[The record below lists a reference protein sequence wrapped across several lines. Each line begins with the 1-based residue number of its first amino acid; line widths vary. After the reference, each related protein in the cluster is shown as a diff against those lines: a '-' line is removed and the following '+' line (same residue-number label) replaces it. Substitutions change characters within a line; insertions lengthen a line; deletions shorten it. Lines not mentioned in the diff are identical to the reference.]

1 MILLTIDGNSLLN
14 RAFYGIKLLSNKKGQ
29 FTNAIYGFMK
39 MLINLRDEVNPD
51 AVVVAFDRKAPT
63 FRHAMYDQYKAG
75 RKPMPEELFS
85 QMPIV
90 KELITLLGY
99 KIIELD
105 GWEADD
111 ILGTLASGA
120 KENDFCFIATG
131 DRDSLQ
137 LIDKNVN
144 VLLATTKMG
153 NVRYDSC
160 ALMEEYGVTPP
171 QMIEIKALQGD
182 TSDNIPGVAGI
193 GPKTAGDL
201 IKEYGSVDG
210 VYEALPTMKVT
221 PKMREKLENGKESA
235 YLSRELGKI
244 SRDVPISKN
253 YEDYIPDTCKKGEAA
268 KLLNHLEIFTLHEK
282 LGLDDAEIIPDEE
295 TETLEIKVKDVTLDE
310 IKTLLNKE
318 TDVYFISEF
327 SGTNIAE
334 CYFLID
340 NTVYSVSSM
349 QLMFDD
355 FMLELLGDESKKKFT
370 TDTKL
375 LHTYARQNG
384 CEFKNIGFDIS
395 LAGYILNPSSNDYSV
410 NRLAKEYSVEVKCE
424 SEDEFIISAGT
435 LKVLTEKMN
444 EEITKNGQNHLL
456 FDIEIPLSEVLS
468 SMEYEGFQVDKEGII
483 AFGQKLEND
492 IKILHDNIC
501 EEVGYEFNINSPK
514 QLGVA
519 LFEDLGLPAKK
530 KTKSGYSTNA
540 DVLESLVYAH
550 PVIQMILDYRTYSKL
565 KSTYCDGLVKV
576 IGDDGRIHST
586 LNQTETRTGRIS
598 SAEPN
603 LQNIPVRSPLGREMR
618 KFFSASEGKV
628 LVDADYSQIEL
639 RVLADI
645 ANDKTMIDSFNNDRD
660 IHTETASQVFN
671 MPENMVTSLMRSRAK
686 AVNFG
691 IVYGIGAFSLAK
703 DIGVTRKE
711 ADSYI
716 KGYLAHY
723 SGVDRYMKDV
733 INDAKEKGYAET
745 LFARRRYLPELSASN
760 AITRGFGE
768 RVARNMPIQGT
779 AADIIKIAMIKVY
792 SRLKSENLSSKLIL
806 QVHDELIVEAQENEA
821 EKVEQILSEEMENA
835 CKMKVKLKADVQSG
849 KTWYDCK

>member
-1 MILLTIDGNSLLN
+1 MILLAIDGNSLLN

-51 AVVVAFDRKAPT
+51 GVVVAFDRKAPT
-63 FRHAMYDQYKAG
+63 FRHEMYSEYKAG

-99 KIIELD
+99 TIIELD

-120 KENDFCFIATG
+120 TDSDFCYIATG

-144 VLLATTKMG
+144 VLLATTKLG
-153 NVRYDSC
+153 NVRYDTNV
-160 ALMEEYGVTPP
+160 LMEEYGVRPS

-201 IKEYGSVDG
+201 IQTYGSVDG
-210 VYEALPTMKVT
+210 VYTALPEMKIT
-221 PKMREKLENGKESA
+221 PKMREKLENGRESA
-235 YLSRELGKI
+235 YLSRKLGTI
-244 SRDVPISKN
+244 SREVPISKN
-253 YEDYIPDTCKKGEAA
+253 YADYLPYDAKKGEIV
-268 KLLNHLEIFTLHEK
+268 KLLNHLEIFSLNDK
-282 LGLDDAEIIPDEE
+282 LGLEDAEFIPDEDSSEIE
-295 TETLEIKVKDVTLDE
+295 TTLKDSRIDEVKALIE
-310 IKTLLNKE
+310 KN
-318 TDVYFISEF
+318 TDIYFLCEF
-327 SGTNIAE
+327 SGINVAE
-334 CYFLID
+334 IYFSFD
-340 NTVYSVSSM
+340 NTVYSLSSL
-349 QLMFDD
+349 QLGFDD
-355 FMLELLGDESKKKFT
+355 FLLTFLADERKKKFT

-375 LHTYARQNG
+375 LHSYAMANG
-384 CEFKNIGFDIS
+384 SSFKNIGFDIS
-395 LAGYILNPSSNDYSV
+395 LAGYILNPSSNDYTVS
-410 NRLAKEYSVEVKCE
+410 RLAKEYSVQVKADT
-424 SEDEFIISAGT
+424 EDEFILSSGA
-435 LKVLTEKMN
+435 LKALTEKMSA
-444 EEITKNGQNHLL
+444 EIEKNSQTHLL
-456 FDIEIPLSEVLS
+456 TDIEIPLSEVLA
-468 SMEYEGFQVDKEGII
+468 SMELEGFNVDKDGII
-483 AFGQKLEND
+483 AFGQKLEED
-492 IKILHDNIC
+492 IRKLQENIY

-540 DVLESLVYAH
+540 DVLESLQYAH
-550 PVIQMILDYRTYSKL
+550 PVIQMILDYRTYAKL

-618 KFFSASEGKV
+618 KFFSAGDGKL

-645 ANDKTMIDSFNNDRD
+645 ANDKTMIDSFNTGRD

-716 KGYLAHY
+716 KGYLNHY
-723 SGVDRYMKDV
+723 SGVDRYMKEV
-733 INDAKEKGYAET
+733 ISEAKERGYAET
-745 LFARRRYLPELSASN
+745 LFARRRYLPELSATN

-792 SRLKSENLSSKLIL
+792 NRLKEEKLSSKLIL
-806 QVHDELIVEAQENEA
+806 QVHDELIVEAVENEA
-821 EKVEQILSEEMENA
+821 EKVMTILSEEMENA
-835 CKMKVKLKADVQSG
+835 CTMKVRLKADVQCG
-849 KTWYDCK
+849 KTWFDCK

>member
-1 MILLTIDGNSLLN
+1 MILLAIDGNSLLN

-63 FRHAMYDQYKAG
+63 FRHEMYSEYKAG

-90 KELITLLGY
+90 KELISLLGY
-99 KIIELD
+99 RIIEID
-105 GWEADD
+105 TWEADD

-120 KENDFCFIATG
+120 TEKDFCYVATG

-137 LIDKNVN
+137 LIDKNVH

-153 NVRYDSC
+153 NVRYDTN
-160 ALMEEYGVTPP
+160 ALMEEYGVSPA

-193 GPKTAGDL
+193 GPKTACDL
-201 IKEYGSVDG
+201 IQNYGSIDG
-210 VYEALPTMKVT
+210 VYEALPEMKIT
-221 PKMREKLENGKESA
+221 PRMREKLENGKESA
-235 YLSRELGKI
+235 YLSRKLGTI

-253 YEDYIPDTCKKGEAA
+253 YEDYIPLECKKGEAA
-268 KLLNHLEIFTLHEK
+268 KLLHHLEIFSLNEK
-282 LGLDDAEIIPDEE
+282 LGLDDAEFIPDEE
-295 TETLEIKVKDVTLDE
+295 SSEIEIKVKDSTIDE
-310 IKTLLNKE
+310 VKTLTEKN
-318 TDVYFISEF
+318 DDIYFLCEF
-327 SGTNIAE
+327 SGLNVAE
-334 CYFLID
+334 IYFSFD
-340 NTVYSVSSM
+340 ETVYALSSL
-349 QLMFDD
+349 QLGFDD
-355 FMLELLGDESKKKFT
+355 FLLSFLADDSKKKFT

-375 LHTYARQNG
+375 LHAYAMANGSVLQNV
-384 CEFKNIGFDIS
+384 GFDIS
-395 LAGYILNPSSNDYSV
+395 LAGYILNPSSNDYTVS
-410 NRLAKEYSVEVKCE
+410 RLAKEYSVQVKCN
-424 SEDEFIISAGT
+424 SEDELILSAGALKT
-435 LKVLTEKMN
+435 LSDKMSAEIEKN
-444 EEITKNGQNHLL
+444 SQSHLMH
-456 FDIEIPLSEVLS
+456 DIEIPLSEVLA
-468 SMEYEGFQVDKEGII
+468 SMELEGFRVDKEGII
-483 AFGQKLEND
+483 SFGQKLEND
-492 IKILHDNIC
+492 IKILQENIY

-540 DVLESLVYAH
+540 DVLEDLKYAH
-550 PVIQMILDYRTYSKL
+550 PVIQMILDYRTFAKL

-618 KFFSASEGKV
+618 KFFSADEGKV

-645 ANDKTMIDSFNNDRD
+645 ANDKTMIDSFNSDRD

-671 MPENMVTSLMRSRAK
+671 MPESMVTPLMRSRAK

-711 ADSYI
+711 ADQYI
-716 KGYLAHY
+716 KGYLNHF
-723 SGVDRYMKDV
+723 SGVDRYMKEV
-733 INDAKEKGYAET
+733 ISEAKERGYAET

-792 SRLKSENLSSKLIL
+792 NRLKNENLSSKLIL
-806 QVHDELIVEAQENEA
+806 QVHDELIVEATESEA
-821 EKVEQILSEEMENA
+821 ETVKKILSEEMENA
-835 CKMKVKLKADVQSG
+835 CQMKVKLKADVQSG

>member
-1 MILLTIDGNSLLN
+1 MILLAIDGNSLLN

-63 FRHAMYDQYKAG
+63 FRHEMYSEYKAG

-90 KELITLLGY
+90 KELISLLGY
-99 KIIELD
+99 RIIEID
-105 GWEADD
+105 TWEADD

-120 KENDFCFIATG
+120 KENDFCYIATG

-137 LIDKNVN
+137 LIDKNVH

-153 NVRYDSC
+153 NVRYDTN
-160 ALMEEYGVTPP
+160 ALMEEYGVSPA

-201 IKEYGSVDG
+201 IQNYGSVDG
-210 VYEALPTMKVT
+210 VYEALPEMKIT
-221 PKMREKLENGKESA
+221 PKMREKLEKGKESA
-235 YLSRELGKI
+235 YLSRKLGTI

-253 YEDYIPDTCKKGEAA
+253 YEDYIPLECKKGEAA
-268 KLLNHLEIFTLHEK
+268 KLLHHLEIFTLNEK
-282 LGLDDAEIIPDEE
+282 LGLDDAEFVPDEE
-295 TETLEIKVKDVTLDE
+295 SSEIEIKVKDSTIDE
-310 IKTLLNKE
+310 VKAL
-318 TDVYFISEF
+318 TDKNDDIYFLCEF
-327 SGTNIAE
+327 SGLNVAE
-334 CYFLID
+334 IYFSFD
-340 NTVYSVSSM
+340 ETVYPLSSL
-349 QLMFDD
+349 QLGFDD
-355 FMLELLGDESKKKFT
+355 FLLSLLADESKKKFT
-370 TDTKL
+370 TNTKL
-375 LHTYARQNG
+375 LHAYAMANGSVLQNV
-384 CEFKNIGFDIS
+384 GFDIS
-395 LAGYILNPSSNDYSV
+395 LAGYILNPSSNDYTVS
-410 NRLAKEYSVEVKCE
+410 RLAKEYSVQVKSE
-424 SEDEFIISAGT
+424 SEDEFILSTGA
-435 LKVLTEKMN
+435 LKTLTEKMSG
-444 EEITKNGQNHLL
+444 EIEKNAQSHLMY
-456 FDIEIPLSEVLS
+456 DIEIPLSQVLA
-468 SMEYEGFQVDKEGII
+468 SMELEGFMVDKEGII
-483 AFGQKLEND
+483 SFGQKLEND
-492 IKILHDNIC
+492 IKVLQQNIY

-540 DVLESLVYAH
+540 DVLEDLKYAH
-550 PVIQMILDYRTYSKL
+550 PVIQMILDYRTFAKL

-618 KFFSASEGKV
+618 KFFSADEGKV

-645 ANDKTMIDSFNNDRD
+645 ANDKTMIDSFNSDRD

-671 MPENMVTSLMRSRAK
+671 MPENMVTPLMRSRAK

-716 KGYLAHY
+716 KGYLNHF
-723 SGVDRYMKDV
+723 SGVDRYMRE
-733 INDAKEKGYAET
+733 IISEAKERGFAET

-792 SRLKSENLSSKLIL
+792 NRLKNENLSSKLIL
-806 QVHDELIVEAQENEA
+806 QVHDELIVEATESEA
-821 EKVEQILSEEMENA
+821 ETVKKILSEEMENA
-835 CKMKVKLKADVQSG
+835 CQMKVKLKADVQSG

>member
-1 MILLTIDGNSLLN
+1 
-14 RAFYGIKLLSNKKGQ
+14 
-29 FTNAIYGFMK
+29 
-39 MLINLRDEVNPD
+39 
-51 AVVVAFDRKAPT
+51 
-63 FRHAMYDQYKAG
+63 
-75 RKPMPEELFS
+75 MPEELFS

-90 KELITLLGY
+90 KELILLLGY

-120 KENDFCFIATG
+120 TDNDFCFIATG

-201 IKEYGSVDG
+201 IKEYGSIDG

-235 YLSRELGKI
+235 YLSRELGRI

-253 YEDYIPDTCKKGEAA
+253 YEDYIPSECKKGEAA
-268 KLLNHLEIFTLHEK
+268 KLLHHLEIFSLNEK
-282 LGLDDAEIIPDEE
+282 LGLDGAEITPDEE
-295 TETLEIKVKDVTLDE
+295 TETLEIKVKDSTVDE
-310 IKTLLNKE
+310 IKNLIDKE
-318 TDVYFISEF
+318 TDIYFISEF

-349 QLMFDD
+349 QLSFDD
-355 FMLELLGDESKKKFT
+355 FMLNLLADESKKKFT

-384 CEFKNIGFDIS
+384 CEFKNIGFDVS

-410 NRLAKEYSVEVKCE
+410 SRLSKEYSVEVKCE
-424 SEDEFIISAGT
+424 SEDEFILSAGT
-435 LKVLTEKMN
+435 LKALTEKMN
-444 EEITKNGQNHLL
+444 DEINKNGQAHLL
-456 FDIEIPLSEVLS
+456 SDIEIPLSEVLS
-468 SMEYEGFQVDKEGII
+468 SMEYEGFLVDKEGII
-483 AFGQKLEND
+483 SFGQKLEND
-492 IKILHDNIC
+492 IKILQQNIYD
-501 EEVGYEFNINSPK
+501 EVGYEFNINSPK

-540 DVLESLVYAH
+540 DVLESLTYAH

-618 KFFSASEGKV
+618 KFFTASEGKV

-645 ANDKTMIDSFNNDRD
+645 ADDKTMIDSFNSERD

-723 SGVDRYMKDV
+723 SGVDRYMKEV

-745 LFARRRYLPELSASN
+745 LFSRRRYLPELSASN

-792 SRLKSENLSSKLIL
+792 NRLKSENLSSKLIL
-806 QVHDELIVEAQENEA
+806 QVHDELIVEALEGEA
-821 EKVEQILSEEMENA
+821 EQVKKILSEEMENA
-835 CKMKVKLKADVQSG
+835 CKMKVRLKADVQSG

>member
-1 MILLTIDGNSLLN
+1 MILLAIDGNSLLN

-63 FRHAMYDQYKAG
+63 FRHEMYSEYKAG

-99 KIIELD
+99 RIIELD

-111 ILGTLASGA
+111 TLGTLASGA
-120 KENDFCFIATG
+120 TENDFCYIATG

-137 LIDKNVN
+137 LIDKNVH

-153 NVRYDSC
+153 NVRYDTN
-160 ALMEEYGVTPP
+160 ALMEEYGVSPA

-201 IKEYGSVDG
+201 IQTYGSVDG
-210 VYEALPTMKVT
+210 VYEALPQMKIT
-221 PKMREKLENGKESA
+221 PKMREKLENGRESA
-235 YLSRELGKI
+235 YLSRKLGTI
-244 SRDVPISKN
+244 SRDVPISKK
-253 YEDYIPDTCKKGEAA
+253 YEDYLPLDCQKGEAA
-268 KLLNHLEIFTLHEK
+268 KLLHHLEIFSLNEK
-282 LGLDDAEIIPDEE
+282 LGLEDAEFVPDEAGSE
-295 TETLEIKVKDVTLDE
+295 IEIKVKDSTIDE
-310 IKTLLNKE
+310 IRTLIEKSDN
-318 TDVYFISEF
+318 VYFLCEF
-327 SGTNIAE
+327 SGISVAE
-334 CYFLID
+334 IYFSFD
-340 NTVYSVSSM
+340 DTVYTLPSL
-349 QLMFDD
+349 QLGFED
-355 FMLELLGDESKKKFT
+355 FLLSFLADGSKRKFT

-375 LHTYARQNG
+375 LHSYAMANG
-384 CEFKNIGFDIS
+384 SCLLNVGFDVS
-395 LAGYILNPSSNDYSV
+395 LAGYILNPSSNDYTVS
-410 NRLAKEYSVEVKCE
+410 RLAKEYSVQVKCD
-424 SEDEFIISAGT
+424 SEDEFILSAGALKT
-435 LKVLTEKMN
+435 LSDKMAAEIEKNAQTRLMY
-444 EEITKNGQNHLL
+444 
-456 FDIEIPLSEVLS
+456 DIEIPLSEVLS
-468 SMEYEGFQVDKEGII
+468 SMELEGFKVDKEGIM

-492 IKILHDNIC
+492 IKILQQSIY

-514 QLGVA
+514 QLGTA

-540 DVLESLVYAH
+540 DVLEELKYAH
-550 PVIQMILDYRTYSKL
+550 PVIQMILDYRTFAKL

-618 KFFSASEGKV
+618 KFFSADEGKV

-639 RVLADI
+639 RVLAHI
-645 ANDKTMIDSFNNDRD
+645 AKDKTMIDSFNSERD
-660 IHTETASQVFN
+660 IHTETASQVFD
-671 MPENMVTSLMRSRAK
+671 MPESMVTPLMRSRAK

-711 ADSYI
+711 ADQYI
-716 KGYLAHY
+716 KGYLNHF
-723 SGVDRYMKDV
+723 SGVDRYMKEV
-733 INDAKEKGYAET
+733 ISEAKERGYAET

-792 SRLKSENLSSKLIL
+792 NRLKKEKLSSKLIL
-806 QVHDELIVEAQENEA
+806 QVHDELIVEAAESEA
-821 EKVEQILSEEMENA
+821 EKVKNILSEEMENA
-835 CKMKVKLKADVQSG
+835 CQMSVKLKADVQSG